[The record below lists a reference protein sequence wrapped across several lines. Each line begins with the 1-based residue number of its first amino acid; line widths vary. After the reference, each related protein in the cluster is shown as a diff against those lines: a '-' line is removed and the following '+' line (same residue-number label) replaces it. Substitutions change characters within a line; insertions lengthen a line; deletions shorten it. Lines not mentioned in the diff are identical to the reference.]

1 MLVLGLILILL
12 SAGSLVAVLS
22 SGTDDK
28 SALFGGSLEMPTLV
42 VFLAGAAALLVFI
55 MGLELVRSGIR
66 RANENRKTKKKLR
79 TLEKREEKRTDG
91 STAGATDS
99 TATAATEP
107 RAADSTVT
115 EPGTTGA
122 ATRAD
127 TDPAPTQPVRTAGP
141 TEPTTGSNAGGD
153 EPYQMPPPPSR

>member
-91 STAGATDS
+91 STARPR
-99 TATAATEP
+99 TAATDHRRRPRTTEP
-107 RAADSTVT
+107 RTAHATD
-115 EPGTTGA
+115 EP
-122 ATRAD
+122 AT
-127 TDPAPTQPVRTAGP
+127 TQPVPHGRPDRADDRAD
-141 TEPTTGSNAGGD
+141 EPTRRRRGD
-153 EPYQMPPPPSR
+153 EPYQTPPPPSR